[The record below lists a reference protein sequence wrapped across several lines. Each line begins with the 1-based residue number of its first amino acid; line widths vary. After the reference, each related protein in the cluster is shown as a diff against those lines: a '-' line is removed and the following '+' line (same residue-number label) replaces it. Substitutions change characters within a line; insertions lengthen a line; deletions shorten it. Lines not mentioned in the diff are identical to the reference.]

1 MTVKEIA
8 RLAGVSIGTVDRVLH
23 NRGRVSAETKARIEE
38 IIKHSGFTPN
48 PIARGL
54 KRSRPFTFVALLP
67 NREQDSGYWGQG
79 YGGLLSAA
87 DELAPLGIKT
97 IIIEYD
103 RYNPA
108 SFHAGVNKFEEFHCD
123 GLLLPPIMPEESRGL
138 IRSIQGK
145 IPYIFYDADLPG
157 TEPLCVIGQ
166 DAFRG
171 GMLAGRLAKL
181 LSCGRNGSFGV
192 LVAHQE
198 DYHILRRRDGFY
210 EYARQHGLRVFQQ
223 QSVDLEHPEA
233 AQSLIHRLLA
243 AHEDL
248 LGLFVTSASAHRI
261 AEAARELRQAKEFI
275 IIGYD
280 LVPENHR
287 LLQEGHID
295 AIISQRP
302 ETQARRGLL
311 HLYRAIVLGKAI
323 PKREDIPLDLYLPE
337 NVPPYHAEQS
347 RRHVASAAVHHITV
361 RP

>member
-23 NRGRVSAETKARIEE
+23 SRGRVSPETKARIEE
-38 IIKHSGFTPN
+38 IIKRSGFTPN

-67 NREQDSGYWGQG
+67 NRDQDSGYWGQG
-79 YGGLLSAA
+79 YGGIQTAA
-87 DELAPLGIKT
+87 DELAPLGIQT
-97 IIIEYD
+97 SIIEYD

-108 SFHAGVNKFEEFHCD
+108 SFHEGVKKFSEIHCD
-123 GLLLPPIMPEESRGL
+123 GLLIPPIMPEESRNL
-138 IRSIQGK
+138 IQSIQGK
-145 IPYIFYDADLPG
+145 IPYIYYDADLPG

-181 LSCGRNGSFGV
+181 LSCGKDGSFGV

-210 EYARQHGLRVFQQ
+210 EYAQQQGLKVFQQ
-223 QSVDLEHPEA
+223 QGVDLEHPEA
-233 AQSLIHRLLA
+233 ANRLLKSLLDT
-243 AHEDL
+243 HEDL
-248 LGLFVTSASAHRI
+248 LGVFVTSASAHRI
-261 AEAARELRQAKEFI
+261 AEAAQELRQSNNFI

-287 LLQEGHID
+287 LLQEKHID

-311 HLYRAIVLGKAI
+311 LLYRSIVLGKTI
-323 PKREDIPLDLYLPE
+323 PKREEVPLDLYLPE

-347 RRHVASAAVHHITV
+347 RRNPVSAHA
-361 RP
+361 RQ

>member
-23 NRGRVSAETKARIEE
+23 GRGRVSPETKARIED
-38 IIKHSGFTPN
+38 IIKKSGFTPN

-79 YGGLLSAA
+79 YRGIQSAA

-108 SFHAGVNKFEEFHCD
+108 SFHEGVKEFSEIHCD
-123 GLLLPPIMPEESRGL
+123 GLLLPPIMPEESKAFVE
-138 IRSIQGK
+138 SIQGK
-145 IPYIFYDADLPG
+145 IPYIYYDADLPG

-171 GMLAGRLAKL
+171 GKLAGRLAKL
-181 LSCGRNGSFGV
+181 LSCGKDGSFGV

-210 EYARQHGLRVFQQ
+210 EYAQQQGLRVFQQ
-223 QSVDLEHPEA
+223 QGVDLEHPEA
-233 AQSLIHRLLA
+233 AKKLIANLLD
-243 AHEDL
+243 AHDDL
-248 LGLFVTSASAHRI
+248 LGVFVTSASAHRI
-261 AEAARELRQAKEFI
+261 AEAAFELRKTNDFI

-287 LLQEGHID
+287 LLQDRHID

-311 HLYRAIVLGKAI
+311 HLYRAIVLGNPI
-323 PKREDIPLDLYLPE
+323 PKREEVPLDVYLPE
-337 NVPPYHAEQS
+337 NVPPYHAEQN
-347 RRHVASAAVHHITV
+347 RRDPVSAAAHQ
-361 RP
+361 

>member
-23 NRGRVSAETKARIEE
+23 GRGRVSAETKARIEQ
-38 IIKHSGFTPN
+38 IIKSSGFTPN

-54 KRSRPFTFVALLP
+54 KRSRPYTFAALLP
-67 NREQDSGYWGQG
+67 NRLQDSGYWGQG
-79 YGGLLSAA
+79 YGGLQSAA

-103 RYNPA
+103 RYDPE
-108 SFHAGVNKFEEFHCD
+108 SFHEAVRQFSEIPCD
-123 GLLLPPIMPEESRGL
+123 GLLLPPIMPEDSRAL
-138 IRSIQGK
+138 VRSIQGK
-145 IPYIFYDADLPG
+145 IPYIYYDADLPG

-171 GMLAGRLAKL
+171 GMLAGRLARL
-181 LSCGRNGSFGV
+181 LSCGKTGTFGV

-210 EYARQHGLRVFQQ
+210 EYAQQEGIRVFQQ
-223 QSVDLEHPEA
+223 QGVDLEHPEA
-233 AQSLIHRLLA
+233 ARELIKNLLDS
-243 AHEDL
+243 HEDL
-248 LGLFVTSASAHRI
+248 LGVFVTSASAHRI
-261 AEAARELRQAKEFI
+261 AEASRELRKTNDFI

-287 LLQEGHID
+287 LLMDGHID

-311 HLYRAIVLGKAI
+311 NLYRAIVLGKAI
-323 PKREDIPLDLYLPE
+323 PKREEIPLDLYLPE
-337 NVPPYHAEQS
+337 NVPPLHGEHG
-347 RRHVASAAVHHITV
+347 RRSTAPASAHQ
-361 RP
+361 